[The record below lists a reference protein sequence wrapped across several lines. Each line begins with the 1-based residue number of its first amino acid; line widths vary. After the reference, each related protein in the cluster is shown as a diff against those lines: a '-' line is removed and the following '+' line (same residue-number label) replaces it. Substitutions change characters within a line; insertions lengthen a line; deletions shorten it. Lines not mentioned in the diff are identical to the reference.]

1 MKTTCRLSTCVA
13 LGALLA
19 FAASGVAGGG
29 GKGGK
34 KDSSGTTGSSPA
46 PKPVLKSVLDTL
58 DGDASLA
65 KFVAALK
72 AADLRGA
79 LKGAGPF
86 TVLAP
91 NDAAVEKAGA
101 KWTDL
106 LVADAQPRLRAVV
119 DAHLYTGKITVA
131 DIAPAKTLTPIAGPA
146 VEVTNGAD
154 GKSVLGGV
162 ARIVKGDVAC
172 SNGVVHVV
180 DAVLFA
186 AEKPAK

>member
-1 MKTTCRLSTCVA
+1 MTTNRRLSTCVA
-13 LGALLA
+13 VVAVGALLA
-19 FAASGVAGGG
+19 SAASGIAG
-29 GKGGK
+29 GKGGDGRK

-58 DGDASLA
+58 DGDTTLA

-72 AADLRGA
+72 AADLRGS

-106 LVADAQPRLRAVV
+106 LAADQQPRLRAVV
-119 DAHLYTGKITVA
+119 DAHLYTGKITAA
-131 DIAPAKTLTPIAGPA
+131 DIALAKTLTPIAGPA
-146 VEVTNGAD
+146 VEVTKGAD
-154 GKSVLGGV
+154 GKTVLGGV
-162 ARIVKGDVAC
+162 ARIVKGDVEC
-172 SNGVVHVV
+172 SNGVIHVV
-180 DAVLFA
+180 DAVLLR
-186 AEKPAK
+186 